1 MSIVSSDPPGEGFL
15 KSIRAKLNHLRANKG
30 RIAITTSNPH
40 MIQMAADNTSGH
52 SGSSLVNPRFGLSDE
67 SFSFISVNAVPFTQ
81 GPYRGGL
88 YFSLHG
94 ISANYIAMFGPLV
107 VQSLCPLLPPTAH
120 NCRT

>member
-1 MSIVSSDPPGEGFL
+1 
-15 KSIRAKLNHLRANKG
+15 
-30 RIAITTSNPH
+30 
-40 MIQMAADNTSGH
+40 MIQMSSDNMSRD
-52 SGSSLVNPRFGLSDE
+52 SGSSSVDPPFGLSDE

-81 GPYRGGL
+81 GPYREGL

-94 ISANYIAMFGPLV
+94 ISGYIAMFGPLV